1 MRLFL
6 SPSLTSPYTGAFS
19 LVFNGIGGPPVPVD
33 FMYTMD
39 DQGFRIE
46 YAPPESLDGVTII
59 RRAAS
64 PTVIYFHRVET
75 SEPLQS
81 LEF

>member
-6 SPSLTSPYTGAFS
+6 APTLRSPYLGAFS
-19 LVFNGIGGPPVPVD
+19 LNLNGIGGPGATVD
-33 FMYTMD
+33 FMYTID

-46 YAPPESLDGVTII
+46 YVPPENLDGVTVT

-64 PTVIYFHRVET
+64 PTVIYFQRAGR
-75 SEPLQS
+75 
-81 LEF
+81 